1 MNEELIRKAFN
12 EGTMRLANLPD
23 LAVGTRVMT
32 GSGYQG
38 EVLVHH
44 ANQVIFGWDSGVV
57 NTFTYD
63 EQHCVYLAPLCFV
76 EGRPV
81 YKGDVLYR
89 TEELID
95 YPGTKEVVAKELDP
109 SGKYLIF
116 ECGADTA
123 LNGTMSKLSWTKP
136 VTTINING
144 HEVPLPERAP
154 QVGTKYFSP
163 SFQLAGGVWSYTW
176 AGDVFDDRLLSAGM
190 VHLTEDAARKHA
202 EALASF
208 TREPCLVQY

>member
-1 MNEELIRKAFN
+1 MNKELIRKALN
-12 EGTMRLANLPD
+12 EGTLRPVNLPD
-23 LAVGTRVMT
+23 LPVGTKVVS

-38 EVLVHH
+38 EVLAHH
-44 ANQVIFGWDSGVV
+44 ADQVVFGWEHGQV
-57 NTFTYD
+57 NSFAYG
-63 EQHCVYLAPLCFV
+63 EFHQIYLAPLCFV

-109 SGKYLIF
+109 SGNYLIF

-144 HEVPLPERAP
+144 HEVPMSEREAP
-154 QVGTKYFSP
+154 DEGTKYFFP
-163 SFQLAGGVWSYTW
+163 AFQLVEGVQGYAWDNDAY
-176 AGDVFDDRLLSAGM
+176 DNRFLSAGM
-190 VHLTEDAARKHA
+190 VHLTEEAARKHA

-208 TREPCLVQY
+208 TRKQ

>member
-1 MNEELIRKAFN
+1 MNNELIEKALN
-12 EGTMRLANLPD
+12 EGTLRLANLSD
-23 LAVGTRVMT
+23 LAVKAKVVA

-38 EVLVHH
+38 EVLAHH
-44 ANQVIFGWDSGVV
+44 ADQVVFGWDNGVV

-63 EQHCVYLAPLCFV
+63 ELHCVYLAPLCFV
-76 EGRPV
+76 EDKPV
-81 YKGDVLYR
+81 YKGDTLYR
-89 TEELID
+89 Q
-95 YPGTKEVVAKELDP
+95 
-109 SGKYLIF
+109 SGAQVTVHGIN
-116 ECGADTA
+116 T
-123 LNGTMSKLSWTKP
+123 NGTTLLFEEGGGWNLGDGGRISKLSWTKP
-136 VTTINING
+136 VPTINING

-190 VHLTEDAARKHA
+190 VHLTEEAARKHA

-208 TREPCLVQY
+208 TRKQ